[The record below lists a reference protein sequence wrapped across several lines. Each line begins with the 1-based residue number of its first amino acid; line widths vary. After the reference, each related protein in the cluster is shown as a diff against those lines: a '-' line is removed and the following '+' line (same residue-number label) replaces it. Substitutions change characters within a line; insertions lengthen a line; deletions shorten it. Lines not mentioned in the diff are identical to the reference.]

1 MVKLSQSQGKKLNNR
16 RQQVTHKLYSISASG
31 YLDKGETIILKL
43 YSEILPVGFKS
54 KLTYIL
60 SYYFVIGIKSFHL
73 EIKITIF
80 LKKHVDSITFLS
92 ICGICQRWSI
102 KASTYKSKPTFSW

>member
-1 MVKLSQSQGKKLNNR
+1 MVKLSRSQGKKLNNR

-43 YSEILPVGFKS
+43 YSEILPIGFKS

-80 LKKHVDSITFLS
+80 LKKRVDSITCLFVGS
-92 ICGICQRWSI
+92 DKGD
-102 KASTYKSKPTFSW
+102 P